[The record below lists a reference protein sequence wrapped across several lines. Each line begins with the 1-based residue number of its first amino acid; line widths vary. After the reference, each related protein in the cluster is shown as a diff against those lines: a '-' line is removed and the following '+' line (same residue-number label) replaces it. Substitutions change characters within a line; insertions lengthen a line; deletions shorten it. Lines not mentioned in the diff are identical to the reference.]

1 MKRIAAAAAAA
12 LLTLTA
18 CPRPAA
24 RPAESTAQVRADSI
38 VLERTRCYGTC
49 PAYRLTLTRAGQ
61 VRFAS
66 VWPADTPPGAGTIA
80 AADFASLVDEAARI
94 GFWELPARIEGSRL
108 CPTYATDLPSVYL
121 TIHAGARTKRVD
133 DYLGCMGTPEL
144 RALEVRIDS
153 VAGSRRWIR
162 VPELR

>member
-1 MKRIAAAAAAA
+1 MKRITAAA
-12 LLTLTA
+12 LAALALASCT
-18 CPRPAA
+18 RPAA
-24 RPAESTAQVRADSI
+24 RPAGSTQVRADSI

-49 PAYRLTLTRAGQ
+49 PAYRLSLGRTGQ
-61 VRFAS
+61 VRFVS
-66 VWPADTPPGAGTIA
+66 VWPAETPPGAGTIA
-80 AADFASLVDEAARI
+80 PADFAALVDEAARI

-108 CPTYATDLPSVYL
+108 CPNYATDLPSVYL

-133 DYLGCMGTPEL
+133 DYLGCTGSPEL